1 MTLSIKNKFFLLFLA
16 GFILIL
22 TCGLLAAMWFMKSRA
37 DNGSA
42 VNLAG
47 RLGVLSQKISKDAFI
62 LTLGVDEARVRLEKS
77 ASEFDDG
84 LKTLMRGG
92 RVSFGAGEA
101 VEVTAEE
108 RPDVLAQMKKIEEKW
123 ADFNKGIKVMLDKDA
138 ELPAITAA
146 AKKIESENMS
156 LLADIEHAARLY
168 AEAANG
174 KIKRLFAV
182 VLGAILLVTLA
193 MMSAVFVVLKRMIV
207 SPISKVVEAA
217 KALSMGDLT
226 VRDLGITSRDEMQLL
241 GDALNKMKNN
251 LYKSMCLVKETS
263 TGISSVSKELTSL
276 CGHIVAGAEKQSS
289 QTSQIV
295 VSTEQMNAAIL
306 DISKTSQAAA
316 GSSGDALDIATN
328 GGEVINKAVHGM
340 LEVADTV
347 RNCSAQV
354 AGLGTRSKE
363 VGAIVAV
370 INDIAD
376 QTNLLALNAAIEAA
390 RAGDHGR
397 GFAVVADEVR
407 KLAEKTT
414 SATKEITAMIKTMQ
428 SDTNEAISSMDRGT
442 HQTKSNMELANNAG
456 EALKQIVSGVQKT
469 SDMIRNSATAIE
481 EHTVTAEEIAK
492 RINEIAAI
500 AARTTDDIK
509 HISNSSDTLFGMA
522 DELKGLVESF
532 KLADAAAPVLKLV
545 SSGVGAPSGRLA
557 SNAKA

>member
-1 MTLSIKNKFFLLFLA
+1 MR
-16 GFILIL
+16 
-22 TCGLLAAMWFMKSRA
+22 SRM

-47 RLGVLSQKISKDAFI
+47 RLGVLSQKISKDTFI
-62 LTLGVDEARVRLEKS
+62 LTLGVEDARVRLEKS
-77 ASEFDDG
+77 AKEFDEG
-84 LKTLMRGG
+84 LKTLVRGG
-92 RVSFGAGEA
+92 RVAFGTEEA
-101 VEVTAEE
+101 VEITAEE

-146 AKKIESENMS
+146 AKNIESENMA
-156 LLADIEHAARLY
+156 LHADIEHAARLY

-182 VLGAILLVTLA
+182 VLGAILLVTFA
-193 MMSAVFVVLKRMIV
+193 MMSSVFVVLKRMII
-207 SPISKVVEAA
+207 SPISKVVDIAQ
-217 KALSMGDLT
+217 ALSEGDIT
-226 VRDLGITSRDEMQLL
+226 VADMNIRSRDEMQQL

-251 LYKSMCLVKETS
+251 LYKSMCMVRDTS
-263 TGISSVSKELTSL
+263 NGISLVSKELTSL
-276 CGHIVAGAEKQSS
+276 CAQIVAGTEKQSS
-289 QTSQIV
+289 ETSRIS
-295 VSTEQMNAAIL
+295 VSTEQMNAAIF

-316 GSSGDALDIATN
+316 DSSGDALDIATN

-347 RNCSAQV
+347 RNCSSQV

-390 RAGDHGR
+390 RAGEHGR

-442 HQTKSNMELANNAG
+442 NQTKSNMELANNAG
-456 EALKQIVSGVQKT
+456 EALKQIVSSVQKT

-500 AARTTDDIK
+500 ASRTTDDIK

-532 KLADAAAPVLKLV
+532 KLGDTAAPALKLV
-545 SSGVGAPSGRLA
+545 KSGVGAPTGRLA
-557 SNAKA
+557 SNATA